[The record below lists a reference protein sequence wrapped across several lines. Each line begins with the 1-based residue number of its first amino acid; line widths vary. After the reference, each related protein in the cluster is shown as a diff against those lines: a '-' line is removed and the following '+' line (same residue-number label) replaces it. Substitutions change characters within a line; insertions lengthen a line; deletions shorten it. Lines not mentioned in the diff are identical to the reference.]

1 VQTLLDPYAKYV
13 KGRAVFGQRDEF
25 EQFKGIEGSVFRGT
39 FDFESAPFDWGSDYK
54 KPNLPLK
61 DLIIAELP
69 VRLFTGVAGGLPV
82 PGDVVGREAQ
92 GWGGQG
98 CAAAVCTK
106 GLRNVSRGVRPAVTV
121 PHAGVHALFGVPA
134 CCTAASCLTAPRG
147 LPAMPALSPCAASES
162 SGLPEGQRGT
172 YAGLAAK
179 VEHFKELGINAG
191 EQWRR
196 GRKVNGGMR
205 HRCFWWCELKNSVGG
220 SESESRGG
228 LGWAGG

>member
-1 VQTLLDPYAKYV
+1 MPPGNNKYTSLPRILLCRIMRFARCVSLYPAPPLTLPLSLPPPLCPAVQTLLDPYAKYV

-82 PGDVVGREAQ
+82 PGNVVGRAAQ

-106 GLRNVSRGVRPAVTV
+106 GLRNVSRGVRPAVTAPYACV
-121 PHAGVHALFGVPA
+121 CARSACLPHCCFMSDSAKRAACHACP
-134 CCTAASCLTAPRG
+134 
-147 LPAMPALSPCAASES
+147 LPLCS
-162 SGLPEGQRGT
+162 L
-172 YAGLAAK
+172 
-179 VEHFKELGINAG
+179 
-191 EQWRR
+191 
-196 GRKVNGGMR
+196 
-205 HRCFWWCELKNSVGG
+205 
-220 SESESRGG
+220 
-228 LGWAGG
+228 